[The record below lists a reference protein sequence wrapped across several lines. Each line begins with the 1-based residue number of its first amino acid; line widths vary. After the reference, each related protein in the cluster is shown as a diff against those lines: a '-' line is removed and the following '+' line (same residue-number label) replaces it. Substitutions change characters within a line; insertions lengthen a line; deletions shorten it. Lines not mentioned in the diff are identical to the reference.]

1 MLLVIR
7 RWLILI
13 VGGKGRSLRLQGL
26 LIVVGGL
33 SLDCEDKVWSSKRE
47 KTVAVERKL

>member
-33 SLDCEDKVWSSKRE
+33 SLDCLDHIFPFVILLFS
-47 KTVAVERKL
+47 LLILG